1 MNANS
6 DQTIEQ
12 TVKMLVLDTLSATR
26 QAFFEGRKKAE
37 GKDLDAWHSSEAKR
51 NIETLSR
58 RAINL
63 MVCKNEE

>member
-1 MNANS
+1 MNPNPN
-6 DQTIEQ
+6 QTIEQ
-12 TVKMLVLDTLSATR
+12 TVNMLVLDTLSATR

-51 NIETLSR
+51 SIEMLAR

-63 MVCKNEE
+63 MVCKNEN